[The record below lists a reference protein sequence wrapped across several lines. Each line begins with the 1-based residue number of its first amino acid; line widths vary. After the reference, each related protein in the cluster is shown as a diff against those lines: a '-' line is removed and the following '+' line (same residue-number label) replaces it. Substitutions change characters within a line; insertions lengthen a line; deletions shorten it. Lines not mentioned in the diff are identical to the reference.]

1 MDAVLLESKLAFR
14 PDSRQPFLE
23 LARLSLVSVRLRRRL
38 IELCRD
44 RERLRT
50 GDRERLCERLL
61 DRTIE
66 QRLFELAQLRMELF
80 VEVGLGVFLPREF
93 SPE

>member
-1 MDAVLLESKLAFR
+1 MESTLAFR
-14 PDSRQPFLE
+14 PDSRLSFLE

-44 RERLRT
+44 RVRT
-50 GDRERLCERLL
+50 GDRERLRERLL
-61 DRTIE
+61 ERTLDR
-66 QRLFELAQLRMELF
+66 RLFELAQLRIELF
-80 VEVGLGVFLPREF
+80 VELGLGLFFPRES